1 MLGEIVAKKTF
12 FVVVALVSVPRLMQ
26 AICLF
31 SLDHSL
37 SFMLEF

>member
-1 MLGEIVAKKTF
+1 MLGEIVTKKLYF
-12 FVVVALVSVPRLMQ
+12 VVVVALVSVPRLMQ

-37 SFMLEF
+37 